1 MNRADPTDCRSDSLT
16 LDGALATLDWSHRQT
31 FRSQLLVIKLSLF
44 QRSTPDLGTS
54 FSVDASGQSPGSIS
68 IHAGKDLAQALH
80 HMLKRVDVI
89 VEHDHSGFWIALG
102 CPLAFK
108 NRCGTG

>member
-16 LDGALATLDWSHRQT
+16 LGGASAALDWSHRQP
-31 FRSQLLVIKLSLF
+31 FRTKLLVIQLSLF
-44 QRSTPDLGTS
+44 KGTTPDLGTS
-54 FSVDASGQSPGSIS
+54 FSIDASGQSPGSIS

-89 VEHDHSGFWIALG
+89 VEHDHSGLWVAL
-102 CPLAFK
+102 
-108 NRCGTG
+108 R